1 MIVVN
6 TNEAAL
12 AELNDEIVQKGPV
25 NRRLLLSDK
34 DTGGFGATLVTFDA
48 GAKLNFHTH
57 DSEQILYITDG
68 KGILATKDKEYVV
81 TPGCIVFIPA
91 GEVHCFPAVIS
102 PFFMMVCYTVN
113 VYVTENM

>member
-6 TNEAAL
+6 ANEAEL

-25 NRRLLLSDK
+25 NRRPLLSDK

-91 GEVHCFPAVIS
+91 GEVHWHGA
-102 PFFMMVCYTVN
+102 
-113 VYVTENM
+113 TENSPMTHLAIQKAGIQLAD